1 MAMPTTVAPPARP
14 RRLAR
19 DLVTKSVQVDGRR
32 VSYAVGGRGLPVVFL
47 HGWGLDHAAYG
58 RSLRRLTA
66 RGCRVVAPSMPGFG
80 SSDELPFM
88 ERTLPGYAAW
98 VERFLDALGL
108 DEPVLILGHS
118 FGGGIATRFAH
129 DHPERVRY
137 LVLLNSVGDP
147 RAMGASGL
155 TTRLPGLGS
164 LKSMIDTFRP
174 AEDLATTGLMQRTL
188 LANMRRHPFTV
199 MQSAQAAFFADLRT
213 EMAALAARE
222 LPVLVLWSD
231 DDRMIPLTAFD
242 TFCSTF
248 GTDGQVVHGGH
259 SWLLADP
266 EVFGEVLDNVI
277 QVQGGEHGARAA
289 TANVEVLRDL
299 LSTTSL
305 PRPVVSKLLDGVSP
319 LWALSES
326 PEVLAADL
334 VLCHPPVADGEV
346 RAVARELPGSGM
358 FRLTVVAHDR
368 PGFLADTTAVLA
380 ATGAS
385 VEGASVMTWPERGLA
400 LHAVTVHSPHGIDA
414 DSWDEI
420 GSLLRASVVGEVPA
434 TFIPSGRAR
443 VTRTGGGQDTTMVR
457 VTAPDDVGLLSA
469 ICRWFAD
476 HGLSI
481 EAAGIATDD
490 GVANDVFLV
499 DGEVDTKQLEQ
510 HLSRPAGHSCARLL
524 RLLR

>member
-1 MAMPTTVAPPARP
+1 
-14 RRLAR
+14 
-19 DLVTKSVQVDGRR
+19 
-32 VSYAVGGRGLPVVFL
+32 
-47 HGWGLDHAAYG
+47 
-58 RSLRRLTA
+58 
-66 RGCRVVAPSMPGFG
+66 MPGFG

-299 LSTTSL
+299 LATTSL

-420 GSLLRASVVGEVPA
+420 GFSCAPAS
-434 TFIPSGRAR
+434 SGRCRQRSSRPGAL
-443 VTRTGGGQDTTMVR
+443 GSP
-457 VTAPDDVGLLSA
+457 AP
-469 ICRWFAD
+469 
-476 HGLSI
+476 
-481 EAAGIATDD
+481 AAGRTRRWCESRHPTTSGCCRRSAGGSPTM
-490 GVANDVFLV
+490 ACR
-499 DGEVDTKQLEQ
+499 
-510 HLSRPAGHSCARLL
+510 SRRPASPPTTAWPTTSSWSTARSTRNSWSSTSAARPGTPAPASCACCAD
-524 RLLR
+524 